1 MNIFPGLQAAN
12 GHILVVVKQL
22 KVYYNEIIGKGLI
35 RQNWGRLIMLIS
47 NYLKEKS
54 KNGTVHITL
63 IDPMKQSAD
72 VAGRLALT
80 AQEVGSD
87 LILVAG
93 MSGLTQKN
101 LLETASAIKEKIS
114 IPVVY
119 SPVGAEALCFSFDA
133 LLFSSLLNAKNCSF
147 ISGGQSKAAIIL
159 KRMEVETI
167 SVGYLIIEP
176 GMKIGE
182 ETDLELIPRD
192 NYWAASSFA
201 VAAELFGMKFIY
213 LEAGISA
220 AQPVPAGMIRAV
232 KKELSIPLIVGGGIR
247 TAVDAR
253 RVRQAGA
260 DVVVTGTIIE
270 NAGYRERLRSILS
283 ALKD

>member
-1 MNIFPGLQAAN
+1 MS
-12 GHILVVVKQL
+12 
-22 KVYYNEIIGKGLI
+22 
-35 RQNWGRLIMLIS
+35 IS
-47 NYLKEKS
+47 NYLKEKIN
-54 KNGTVHITL
+54 NGTVHITL
-63 IDPMKQSAD
+63 IDPMKQSSD
-72 VAGRLALT
+72 VAGRLAHT

-87 LILVAG
+87 MILVVG
-93 MSGLTQKN
+93 YSGLSQRN
-101 LLETASAIKEKIS
+101 LLDTAGAIREKTA

-133 LLFSSLLNAKNCSF
+133 LLFSSLLNAKNGNLV
-147 ISGGQSKAAIIL
+147 SGGQSKAAIVL
-159 KRMEVETI
+159 KRMEIETI
-167 SVGYLIIEP
+167 SVGYIIIEP

-182 ETDLELIPRD
+182 SMDLELIPRD
-192 NYWAASSFA
+192 NYWMAASYA
-201 VAAELFGMKFIY
+201 VAAELFGMSYIY
-213 LEAGISA
+213 LDAGISA

-260 DVVVTGTIIE
+260 DMVITGTIIE